1 MSSPAVAFVAS
12 LASSWFMAGLIWIVQ
27 VVHYPLFGRVGR
39 EGFAA
44 YESAHARLITPI
56 VGPAMLVELVSSLAL
71 LAARPRG
78 MPAWAAWA
86 GVALVGIAWASTAFV
101 QVPLHGI
108 LARGFDEDAHARLVA
123 TNWVRTIAW
132 SGHAALMAW
141 SLALVMGASTA
152 EARP

>member
-1 MSSPAVAFVAS
+1 
-12 LASSWFMAGLIWIVQ
+12 
-27 VVHYPLFGRVGR
+27 
-39 EGFAA
+39 
-44 YESAHARLITPI
+44 
-56 VGPAMLVELVSSLAL
+56 
-71 LAARPRG
+71 
-78 MPAWAAWA
+78 
-86 GVALVGIAWASTAFV
+86 VALVGIAWASTAFV
-101 QVPLHGI
+101 QVPLHGT

>member
-1 MSSPAVAFVAS
+1 MNPGTAAFVAS

-39 EGFAA
+39 DGFAA

-101 QVPLHGI
+101 QVPLHGT

>member
-1 MSSPAVAFVAS
+1 MSSPTLAFVAS

-101 QVPLHGI
+101 QVPLHGT